1 MIGGAGLAFV
11 AAFALLRAGTCSRA
25 ARSGTHRSTSGTGSG
40 SSPARSLTTRLR
52 SSIPPGAFAVFVP
65 GAIGAGEP
73 EELTQYN
80 RVFEGFM
87 ATFGLATIV
96 LAGLVL
102 RRLRATRA
110 RTLAALGFI
119 ALAPL
124 ALGAVYLSR
133 FNAFPAA
140 LTVASL
146 TLLVFERPR
155 LAAGVLAAGLAAKLS
170 LTRIR
175 PARGDLRRTP
185 LRANRACAER
195 RCLRGGA
202 RCDLPSIR
210 SDRANRAVRR
220 TRAAGEPVAS
230 GREPGRV
237 AVDGRPPHDIA
248 RAEDA
253 DHGRIGRIFI
263 GSLPDAVAT
272 AQSVIQIALLVVIW
286 MVFARGPTTPDRLIR
301 FFAASLAAFIALSK
315 VASPQFLI
323 WLIPLVGL
331 VGGRRGVASAAA
343 LTVALVLTQL
353 WFPRG
358 YWDLVAFEFP
368 EGRAG
373 HGAGRRIARADRHA
387 RPRRVA
393 GRRAVDSWRAGAP
406 NTSDVRHR
414 RTPPGP
420 GEGTAGASCDWH
432 TPRTRGDTQCAGR
445 NRTAHAV
452 WETAGRPRAPRVRRR
467 DCLSPAL
474 PNATRDLTLFGC
486 PDSTNRRSGLRG
498 ISLMPRLRD
507 RIVARV
513 VARLRSRPLG
523 APKPARRECV
533 LAQASKSV
541 RRGEHCLVCSRVK

>member
-1 MIGGAGLAFV
+1 MRVMLADGSLRRATLVALAASVVVVVTAFSAVEIDHRAREPYGTIAVLLLVTGAAAATVATARSGWRATLPAVPLVLAVLVASHTKVLLALVLIGLAAWATLSLLRLLRAASRADRGWLAVIGGAGLAFV
-11 AAFALLRAGTCSRA
+11 AAFALLHADLF
-25 ARSGTHRSTSGTGSG
+25 TSGEIRDTPVYQWYGKRIVAG
-40 SSPARSLTTRLR
+40 EKPYDEVAVEY
-52 SSIPPGAFAVFVP
+52 PPGALAVFVP

-133 FNAFPAA
+133 FDAFPAA

-155 LAAGVLAAGLAAKLS
+155 LAAGVLAAGLAAKLYPLVFVPLVAIYVGRRCGRTALAQSAAVFVAVLAAIFLPFALTAPTGLFDALERQVSRS
-170 LTRIR
+170 LQVESLGASLLMVAHHTTSLELKTRIT
-175 PARGDLRRTP
+175 GGSQDL
-185 LRANRACAER
+185 
-195 RCLRGGA
+195 
-202 RCDLPSIR
+202 
-210 SDRANRAVRR
+210 
-220 TRAAGEPVAS
+220 
-230 GREPGRV
+230 
-237 AVDGRPPHDIA
+237 
-248 RAEDA
+248 
-253 DHGRIGRIFI
+253 I

-272 AQSVIQIALLVVIW
+272 AQSVLQIALLVVIW

-368 EGRAG
+368 EVALVMARDVVLLALTAMLALDEWLADEPSTVGEPAHRIRA
-373 HGAGRRIARADRHA
+373 
-387 RPRRVA
+387 
-393 GRRAVDSWRAGAP
+393 
-406 NTSDVRHR
+406 T
-414 RTPPGP
+414 
-420 GEGTAGASCDWH
+420 
-432 TPRTRGDTQCAGR
+432 
-445 NRTAHAV
+445 
-452 WETAGRPRAPRVRRR
+452 
-467 DCLSPAL
+467 
-474 PNATRDLTLFGC
+474 
-486 PDSTNRRSGLRG
+486 
-498 ISLMPRLRD
+498 
-507 RIVARV
+507 
-513 VARLRSRPLG
+513 
-523 APKPARRECV
+523 
-533 LAQASKSV
+533 
-541 RRGEHCLVCSRVK
+541 